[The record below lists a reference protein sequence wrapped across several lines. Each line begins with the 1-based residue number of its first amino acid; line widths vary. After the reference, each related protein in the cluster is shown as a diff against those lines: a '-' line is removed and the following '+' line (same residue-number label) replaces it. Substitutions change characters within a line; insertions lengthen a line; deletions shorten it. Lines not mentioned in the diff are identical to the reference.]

1 MDFIIHTCSDREWYV
16 DEFLI
21 PSMLEQG
28 IDPNDITVW
37 IDRLK
42 NGCLESCMQSWKS
55 LPLQGHT
62 WHLQDD
68 VIIARDFYKRVEEWE
83 HFEGIVCGL
92 CTNYDKDR
100 KHFCNQVSTNLTQI
114 WFSFPCIRIP
124 NKLAKKCA
132 MYFYSTTEYDKWK
145 NWKRG
150 DDSVFRDYLKKHTTG
165 VKYINLNPNL
175 VDHIDYLLGGSTN
188 NKKGKISKPA
198 ESLYFPD
205 RELVGEL
212 TKKIRSRQK

>member
-1 MDFIIHTCSDREWYV
+1 MNFIIHTCSGREWYI
-16 DEFLI
+16 DEYLI

-28 IDPNDITVW
+28 IAPDDITIW
-37 IDRLK
+37 IDRLN

-83 HFEGIVCGL
+83 HFEGIICGL
-92 CTNYDKDR
+92 CTHYDKDR
-100 KHFCNQVSTNLTQI
+100 KHFYNQISTNLTQL

-150 DDSVFRDYLKKHTTG
+150 DDSVFRSYIRNHCKD
-165 VKYINLNPNL
+165 VKFINLNPNL
-175 VDHIDYLLGGSTN
+175 VDHVDYLLNGSTHE
-188 NKKGKISKPA
+188 NKKICKRA
-198 ESLYFPD
+198 ESLYFD
-205 RELVGEL
+205 RKTTGEL
-212 TKKIRSRQK
+212 TQKIRSNKNDI